1 MTILIPTA
9 AYDMIGEITKMLEHD
24 ALSKE
29 VIRRLEADLNVYKR
43 AYEGLQADH
52 LRDQKV
58 KLEVEKQNAELEQK
72 LKVGLFFSMLQ
83 SVLNLMRSFRVIE
96 LSFLLMAT
104 APFSILPSSH
114 RATSG
119 AISRRRSSLT
129 QYSSI

>member
-1 MTILIPTA
+1 MATGAEAFT
-9 AYDMIGEITKMLEHD
+9 GEITKMLEHD

-29 VIRRLEADLNVYKR
+29 TIRRLEADLNVYKR

-72 LKVGLFFSMLQ
+72 LKVGLSFDEL
-83 SVLNLMRSFRVIE
+83 LGLMRSFRVIE
-96 LSFLLMAT
+96 LSFLLMET
-104 APFSILPSSH
+104 VPFSTLLSSH
-114 RATSG
+114 KATSA

-129 QYSSI
+129 QCSSI